1 MAFALLQP
9 DAPLPPEMVDYLLH
23 HLLVDVTGSAH
34 RAAFCIDKLYPTN
47 KSSPA
52 GWACWSYAGFAMPP
66 DGQMRLLQMLLVRAW
81 CGLVLAGALLP
92 AL

>member
-1 MAFALLQP
+1 MRRS
-9 DAPLPPEMVDYLLH
+9 PPEMVDYLLH

-47 KSSPA
+47 NLPQRL
-52 GWACWSYAGFAMPP
+52 GLLELRGFAMPP
-66 DGQMRLLQMLLVRAW
+66 RWPNASAADAVGTGL